1 MSASKIG
8 FAGTSVAHIDA
19 ISTVR
24 RVFRVITR
32 VRRHLLRN
40 SLQIIQQDPLI
51 CKCKQPLTE
60 DFRKILSVLEAAQ

>member
-24 RVFRVITR
+24 MVFRVIT
-32 VRRHLLRN
+32 
-40 SLQIIQQDPLI
+40 
-51 CKCKQPLTE
+51 
-60 DFRKILSVLEAAQ
+60 